1 MATPPR
7 SSELMTPEDTGL
19 LVVDLQEKLVPV
31 ITDHT
36 TITWNV
42 SRLLRAAHALDVPTA
57 ATEQYPQ
64 GLGDTV
70 DMGEY
75 QPKDVVE
82 KLMFSCREADDIF
95 RDWAE
100 GSIRKILICGIETHV
115 CIQQTVL
122 DLLSE
127 GFRVYL
133 AVDAIGARHA
143 LDHQIAL
150 RRMESSGA
158 VLTTTEAAMFEWCE
172 SAANPKFKTISHLV
186 REARPTDAE

>member
-1 MATPPR
+1 MSLYSKFRNNLQKTSNFL
-7 SSELMTPEDTGL
+7 SSNILSSFKNKKVDNETLEDL
-19 LVVDLQEKLVPV
+19 ESILISADISL
-31 ITDHT
+31 
-36 TITWNV
+36 
-42 SRLLRAAHALDVPTA
+42 
-57 ATEQYPQ
+57 
-64 GLGDTV
+64 
-70 DMGEY
+70 
-75 QPKDVVE
+75 DVVE

>member
-1 MATPPR
+1 MAIPPR

-31 ITDHT
+31 IT
-36 TITWNV
+36 TIQQSPYV
-42 SRLLRAAHALDVPTA
+42 SRDERHMLDVLLRHRTIPRI
-57 ATEQYPQ
+57 
-64 GLGDTV
+64 GRM

-172 SAANPKFKTISHLV
+172 SAANLNS
-186 REARPTDAE
+186 RP

>member
-1 MATPPR
+1 MVTPPR
-7 SSELMTPEDTGL
+7 SSELMTPVDTGL

-42 SRLLRAAHALDVPTA
+42 SRLLRAADALDVTTA

-64 GLGDTV
+64 GLGSTV
-70 DMGEY
+70 DLGEY

-82 KLMFSCREADDIF
+82 KIMFSCREADDIF

-100 GSIRKILICGIETHV
+100 ASIRKILICGIETHV

-133 AVDAIGARHA
+133 AVDAIGARHS
-143 LDHQIAL
+143 LDHQTAL

-158 VLTTTEAAMFEWCE
+158 VLTTTEAVMFEWCE
-172 SAANPKFKTISHLV
+172 SAANPEFKTISQLV
-186 REARPTDAE
+186 REAPPTDA